1 MNDNNVI
8 SFSDYLKNKQRKI
21 SIDKQYFDALC
32 DDIKNRP
39 ELIDWLNY
47 QNLWNKH
54 KLFLQCLY
62 SSNYQ
67 NKNPNA
73 GYFVSFT
80 EEQINA
86 NTNKI
91 VEANEWFER
100 TTVLIDAKNRTFK
113 EMAQQIYG
121 SSPNSTLQAWN
132 MFKEILLTS
141 NNVIVISNI
150 SQSKIPSRKS
160 GYVRSLIKIND
171 DAHFK
176 EIKTKSD
183 ILFVDSASFL
193 ERSWD
198 NIGTYTSVFI

>member
-1 MNDNNVI
+1 MSNNNVI

-54 KLFLQCLY
+54 KLFLKTLY
-62 SSNYQ
+62 ILNYQ

-80 EEQINA
+80 EEKINE
-86 NTNKI
+86 NINKI
-91 VEANEWFER
+91 VEANKWLER
-100 TTVLIDAKNRTFK
+100 TTILIDAKNRTFK

-121 SSPNSTLQAWN
+121 SSPNSALQAWN
-132 MFKEILLTS
+132 MFEEILLKS